1 MVKRSLFQAL
11 GSWGQVEID
20 GEQQKQ
26 QVFHHIFSRS
36 SLTTESFGN
45 WQGEEKSYCFSLSCV
60 PECLII
66 LSNFTVISFVLK
78 CSE

>member
-45 WQGEEKSYCFSLSCV
+45 WQGEEKY
-60 PECLII
+60 LIAF
-66 LSNFTVISFVLK
+66 L
-78 CSE
+78 